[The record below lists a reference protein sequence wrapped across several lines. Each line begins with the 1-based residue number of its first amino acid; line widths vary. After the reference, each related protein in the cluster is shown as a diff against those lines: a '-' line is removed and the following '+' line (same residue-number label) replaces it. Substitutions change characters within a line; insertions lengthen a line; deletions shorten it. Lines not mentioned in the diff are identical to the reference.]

1 MWRRKERV
9 ALALMAV
16 VMGTAITSSLI
27 TISMNITD
35 QVGRELR
42 SFGANIVVT
51 PNSTSIPLEVGG
63 INFGSFQEQQ
73 YVDEKDLPKLKTI
86 FWRNQ
91 ITAFAP
97 YLYGLVQSGQDTV
110 ILTGTWFNKQ
120 IEIPSAS
127 ITLPNGTVI
136 KRSGQIF
143 VTGAKQIAPWWKI
156 EGELPKDDS
165 YTQSLVGASIAKKL
179 GFKLGDAFNISYQG
193 SVYALQV
200 AGIVS
205 TGSFE
210 DDQVIVAL
218 DNAQRI
224 LGKPDY
230 VNKVL
235 VSALIKP
242 DDELAKKDHNKMSQ
256 DEHVKWY
263 CSPYVDVF
271 TFQIEEAIPGV
282 EAKSIRKVAESEGK
296 LLGQNQL
303 LFTLIAINS
312 IGASG
317 IAVGSTMMASVLQR
331 SREIGLMKAVGANNL
346 QVASP
351 LLLENC
357 IIGLLGGLIGSPAG
371 YILSYFISSNVFN
384 FRIPFDPVILPTS
397 ILIATGIALL
407 GSLIPIRKAVAI
419 EAARVMR
426 GE

>member
-1 MWRRKERV
+1 MLLRLVSRSMWRRKERV

-165 YTQSLVGASIAKKL
+165 YT
-179 GFKLGDAFNISYQG
+179 
-193 SVYALQV
+193 
-200 AGIVS
+200 
-205 TGSFE
+205 
-210 DDQVIVAL
+210 
-218 DNAQRI
+218 
-224 LGKPDY
+224 
-230 VNKVL
+230 
-235 VSALIKP
+235 
-242 DDELAKKDHNKMSQ
+242 
-256 DEHVKWY
+256 
-263 CSPYVDVF
+263 
-271 TFQIEEAIPGV
+271 
-282 EAKSIRKVAESEGK
+282 
-296 LLGQNQL
+296 
-303 LFTLIAINS
+303 
-312 IGASG
+312 
-317 IAVGSTMMASVLQR
+317 
-331 SREIGLMKAVGANNL
+331 
-346 QVASP
+346 
-351 LLLENC
+351 
-357 IIGLLGGLIGSPAG
+357 
-371 YILSYFISSNVFN
+371 
-384 FRIPFDPVILPTS
+384 
-397 ILIATGIALL
+397 
-407 GSLIPIRKAVAI
+407 
-419 EAARVMR
+419 
-426 GE
+426 